1 MNQNQI
7 WKEDLPSES
16 CQALGSALIKGEG
29 EERSERGRERE
40 EKGQMEEE
48 EKKEKQ
54 KEQKENE
61 KEKKNADLRTCIIDD
76 KALRKNKLVC
86 HCFLTLKCCE
96 VMKLDSNDQNS
107 KNIQEKKIPR

>member
-1 MNQNQI
+1 M
-7 WKEDLPSES
+7 
-16 CQALGSALIKGEG
+16 
-29 EERSERGRERE
+29 EEE
-40 EKGQMEEE
+40 EKKYEKVKEKEEMEEE